1 MSLFDNSLAR
11 SVVKLPSYS
20 NVGDVGL
27 FSASSPSDTGLIT
40 PAATASCCS
49 LLKPFSIEYESTSR
63 RKCSIIFFTSSS
75 NSFKAFSRSF
85 TISSSSSRFPPNFFI
100 NCKCFFIISM
110 VTFSTTLSLSCTPRC
125 KYAINSNLAKS
136 IALVTSLNFIFDA
149 FEFDLACLLLSR
161 STFSTV
167 LAKTLC
173 FAFWRSHSCVPKTSN
188 MCPTVSLTSLAK
200 LPCASPLSR
209 TLATSA
215 SVLVSSSMTPLFFAN
230 VVKASSFPPPPKC
243 CCCSFSSIS
252 SSKRSIAFANRSL
265 SRAIFSCA
273 SQYFLSAVSAN
284 VLQCCLLLATFS
296 LTFCNFSLKNGESC
310 KDIIII
316 IIAFICVVC
325 VAEEEEAAA
334 EDAVLVVVFVV
345 ANTADGPLERPPP
358 PPPPLRRRWW
368 CFRESMSVSM

>member
-1 MSLFDNSLAR
+1 
-11 SVVKLPSYS
+11 
-20 NVGDVGL
+20 
-27 FSASSPSDTGLIT
+27 
-40 PAATASCCS
+40 
-49 LLKPFSIEYESTSR
+49 
-63 RKCSIIFFTSSS
+63 
-75 NSFKAFSRSF
+75 
-85 TISSSSSRFPPNFFI
+85 
-100 NCKCFFIISM
+100 M

-215 SVLVSSSMTPLFFAN
+215 SVLVSSSMTPPLFFANN

-273 SQYFLSAVSAN
+273 SQYFVSAVSAN
-284 VLQCCLLLATFS
+284 VLHACLLLATFS

-310 KDIIII
+310 TDIIII
-316 IIAFICVVC
+316 IIIFALLFICVVVVC
-325 VAEEEEAAA
+325 VVVVCCVETEEEEA
-334 EDAVLVVVFVV
+334 EVV

-358 PPPPLRRRWW
+358 PPLLRRW
-368 CFRESMSVSM
+368 CFRESIVLL